1 MKNKLL
7 VNVCLGFVKITGI
20 LPALLFFKPKVYKT
34 GKNSKRLKKGY
45 ILVSN
50 HTSLLDFPLY
60 LILFWYRSIN
70 FLMAE
75 VLFRNKLL
83 AVFLKS
89 IGGIMVD
96 RDTKELGFVS
106 RCIDILDN
114 KGTVGIFPQGRLPIG
129 NKPFPFTST
138 TAYIALKSGAP
149 ILPVYTEGKY
159 GITKRSRV
167 VIGDPIILSEHC
179 KDGLSES
186 EQLKYLTE
194 FLQEKIFSFKE
205 IIGQDK

>member
-1 MKNKLL
+1 MNKFL
-7 VNVCLGFVKITGI
+7 VNLCLGFVKITGI
-20 LPALLFFKPKVYKT
+20 LPAILFFKPKIYREN
-34 GKNSKRLKKGY
+34 KNAKMLKQGY

-50 HTSLLDFPLY
+50 HTSLMDFPLY

-75 VLFRNKLL
+75 VLFRNKML
-83 AVFLKS
+83 ATFLKS
-89 IGGIMVD
+89 LGGIKVD
-96 RDTKELGFVS
+96 RDAKELGFVS
-106 RCIDILDN
+106 KCIDILEN

-129 NKPFPFTST
+129 DRPFPFTST

-149 ILPVYTEGKY
+149 ILPVYTDGKY
-159 GITKRSRV
+159 GILKRSRV
-167 VIGDPIILSEHC
+167 VIGEPIILSDHC
-179 KDGLSES
+179 KEGLSES